1 MKLFAYCLREFDE
14 KPFFDRLCQEFD
26 AEYAYTTAYPTKEN
40 VSLAAGYDAVSVTP
54 CDMSGDMIQRFY
66 DLGIRYIST
75 RSIGYDHIDV
85 RHAKSLGMQ
94 ICHVSYAPDTVAD
107 YTIMLMLMSCRNI
120 CHILE
125 RTHIQDFTLKGKMGR
140 DLCDC
145 TVGIIGT
152 GQIGKTV
159 ARRLAGFGCRILAY
173 DLFPGKGLESIVEY
187 VTLEQLY
194 RECDLITLHAPATA
208 ENYHLLNEEAFA
220 SMKENV
226 IIINTARGTLIDTDA
241 LIQALEKRRVSA
253 AALDVLEQENGL
265 YYINHMGNPITNRQ
279 LAVLRSFPNVI
290 LTPHTAFY
298 TEKVVYDM
306 AYKTFKGIHDMMNQI
321 ENPLVL

>member
-1 MKLFAYCLREFDE
+1 
-14 KPFFDRLCQEFD
+14 
-26 AEYAYTTAYPTKEN
+26 
-40 VSLAAGYDAVSVTP
+40 
-54 CDMSGDMIQRFY
+54 
-66 DLGIRYIST
+66 
-75 RSIGYDHIDV
+75 
-85 RHAKSLGMQ
+85 
-94 ICHVSYAPDTVAD
+94 
-107 YTIMLMLMSCRNI
+107 
-120 CHILE
+120 
-125 RTHIQDFTLKGKMGR
+125 
-140 DLCDC
+140 
-145 TVGIIGT
+145 
-152 GQIGKTV
+152 
-159 ARRLAGFGCRILAY
+159 
-173 DLFPGKGLESIVEY
+173 
-187 VTLEQLY
+187 
-194 RECDLITLHAPATA
+194 
-208 ENYHLLNEEAFA
+208 
-220 SMKENV
+220 MKENV